1 MTLRTGLV
9 RNRRTVAGIA
19 ALAFTLGL
27 TSVSEA
33 DVTRIVTTRVESPTF
48 GGASF
53 GEVGQ
58 YEKLVGRAFGEVDP
72 HDPRNAV
79 IVDLALAP
87 RNVRGMVEYSTDIY
101 ILKPVDSARGNHR
114 LFFELGAGGV
124 LVTIER
130 CWTHRPGTVRAQT
143 TVKHQHRVLARA
155 NVQIQF
161 RPLET
166 AEPIPQELEHVIERL
181 DGVDLAPLT
190 ATVDP
195 NPAAREIE
203 RTQHVSVR
211 DVRTS
216 RTHFVSRMSDPREGR
231 PSIAVTAYN
240 HAAVAADVFGAAKS
254 TLDRIF
260 AAAGVALVWV
270 DSAAET
276 PPDRVRLV
284 VRRRAE
290 DPALRTMGQAIVE
303 RNSCGGIAFVFY
315 AVVLDQARR
324 AERDVSAVLGYAMA
338 HELGHL
344 LLPAPAHTHRG
355 VMRPEWD
362 GDDLRHVGDGSLAF
376 SPEQSRAI
384 ASTVSMR
391 GCTPENR

>member
-1 MTLRTGLV
+1 
-9 RNRRTVAGIA
+9 
-19 ALAFTLGL
+19 
-27 TSVSEA
+27 
-33 DVTRIVTTRVESPTF
+33 
-48 GGASF
+48 
-53 GEVGQ
+53 VGQ
-58 YEKLVGRAFGEVDP
+58 YEKLVGRAFGEVNP

-87 RNVRGMVEYSTDIY
+87 RNVRGMVEYSTGIY
-101 ILKPVDSARGNHR
+101 ILKPVDTARGNHR

-143 TVKHQHRVLARA
+143 TVKDQHRVLARA

-166 AEPIPQELEHVIERL
+166 AEPIPQELERVIERL

-190 ATVDP
+190 A
-195 NPAAREIE
+195 
-203 RTQHVSVR
+203 
-211 DVRTS
+211 RTS
-216 RTHFVSRMSDPREGR
+216 GTHFVSRMSDPREGR

-270 DSAAET
+270 DSAAKT

-315 AVVLDQARR
+315 AVVLDQAHR

-362 GDDLRHVGDGSLAF
+362 GDDLRHLSDGSLAF